1 MNLYKLYKTNND
13 TTQRYQ
19 AIKQRL
25 FIKMSNT
32 KLWIPSFEEI
42 KCMDENVTY
51 RNLQVNT
58 EWFRDAVMG
67 DVAEQVFGD
76 DVPTQAIFY
85 NKEKD
90 VFKVVFATGTVIISK
105 PFFDKFMVEDLEEY
119 PGIQEDKN
127 PKDFE
132 GYTVIYKNA

>member
-1 MNLYKLYKTNND
+1 
-13 TTQRYQ
+13 
-19 AIKQRL
+19 
-25 FIKMSNT
+25 MSNT

-42 KCMDENVTY
+42 KCMDESVTY

-76 DVPTQAIFY
+76 EVPTQAIFY

-90 VFKVVFATGTVIISK
+90 VFKVVFATGTIIISK

-119 PGIQEDKN
+119 PGIQGDKT

-132 GYTVIYKNA
+132 GYTLIYKNA